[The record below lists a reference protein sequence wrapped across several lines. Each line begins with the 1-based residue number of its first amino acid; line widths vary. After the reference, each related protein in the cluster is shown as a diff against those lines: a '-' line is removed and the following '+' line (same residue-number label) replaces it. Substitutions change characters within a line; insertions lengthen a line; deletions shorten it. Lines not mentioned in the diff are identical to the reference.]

1 MPKLL
6 VWRKQSATALYKKGD
21 VISVIAEDQDFSD
34 SEVADNHTTTI
45 DVVGVTLA
53 KCRQLLEKER
63 RPAVYGDPEYE
74 APDASDKWILTG
86 QNKWYFTSIADHAIT
101 PDELDAALTNR
112 EGNDLFST
120 KAANTYG

>member
-6 VWRKQSATALYKKGD
+6 VWRKQSSTALRKKGD
-21 VISVIAEDQDFSD
+21 VISVIDDGQEFSA
-34 SEVADNHTTTI
+34 SEVADGHTTTI
-45 DVVGVTLA
+45 TVSGTTFA
-53 KCRQLLEKER
+53 KCKQLLEKER
-63 RPAVYGDPEYE
+63 RPAVYGDPEYD
-74 APDASDKWILTG
+74 APDAEDKWIVTG
-86 QNKWYFTSIADHAIT
+86 QNKWYFTSIADHVIT